1 MCFFMTSNIH
11 ERTAKNALAW
21 LARRR
26 VIKAAEGRRPVTV
39 ILLPNAELRKLKK
52 AHLKKDVAIVD
63 VLSFPAAGGFPH
75 PDSPLPPLGEIYLN
89 RDIAA
94 REPSRA
100 KALVI
105 HGLLHLLGYRH
116 HRNRD
121 RIEMEKLEKR
131 VQNGIA

>member
-1 MCFFMTSNIH
+1 MTKNTH
-11 ERTAKNALAW
+11 ERTAIQALAW
-21 LARRR
+21 LVRRR

-39 ILLPNAELRKLKK
+39 ILLPNAELRRLKK
-52 AHLKKDVAIVD
+52 THLRKDVPIVD
-63 VLSFPAAGGFPH
+63 VLSFPAAEGFPH
-75 PDSPLPPLGEIYLN
+75 PDSRFPALGEIYLN

-94 REPSRA
+94 KDPDRA
-100 KALVI
+100 EALVI

-131 VQNGIA
+131 VLHGIA

>member
-1 MCFFMTSNIH
+1 MFFMTTNIY
-11 ERTAKNALAW
+11 ERTALKALGW

-26 VIKAAEGRRPVTV
+26 IIKAAEGRRPVSVT
-39 ILLPNAELRKLKK
+39 LLPNSELRRLKK
-52 AHLKKDVAIVD
+52 THLKKDVPVVD
-63 VLSFPAAGGFPH
+63 VLSFPAAKGFPH
-75 PDSPLPPLGEIYLN
+75 PDSTLPGLGEIYLN

-94 REPSRA
+94 EDPDRG

-131 VQNGIA
+131 VLEGIA